1 MTQQIVQDSTKPD
14 RSRIVDANMTKSRV
28 MIDNELSKSRA
39 ISINDN
45 EENDL
50 MKSKLDTDFDLTT
63 MTSMCYGDK
72 TNMTMTRIDDSHT
85 ANSDEMSDDM
95 SRTLSDQETT
105 QAATGPAPGL
115 SETIIGAIHE
125 PFDFRVRERLLQRG
139 PIDCLKKISNYAQFT
154 TTAPIVCKNRCLRIK
169 KDFDL
174 NVIEEI
180 DKGAFAKIYLV
191 ENDKKE
197 RAALKVIKSTLRKKD
212 YLLLEIIFQKNLK

>member
-1 MTQQIVQDSTKPD
+1 
-14 RSRIVDANMTKSRV
+14 MTKSRV
-28 MIDNELSKSRA
+28 
-39 ISINDN
+39 ISMNDI

-50 MKSKLDTDFDLTT
+50 TKSRLGADFDLTT
-63 MTSMCYGDK
+63 MTSMCDK
-72 TNMTMTRIDDSHT
+72 TNMTMTRIDDTHT

-95 SRTLSDQETT
+95 SRTLSDQDTT
-105 QAATGPAPGL
+105 QAPTGPAPGL

-139 PIDCLKKISNYAQFT
+139 PIDYLKKMSNYAQFT

-197 RAALKVIKSTLRKKD
+197 RIALKVIKATLRKK
-212 YLLLEIIFQKNLK
+212 E